1 MALSLTPEHVA
12 SKKRIGHL
20 KENPIFEILTT
31 GGLYLNV
38 LGKGAGF
45 EVIATGPHRAVARY
59 IAEQRYP
66 GLVWT
71 ELSKSDWVDPADFQG
86 ILPKWQEL
94 TDRMRALHN
103 DNQRG

>member
-1 MALSLTPEHVA
+1 MALSLTPEHVQ

-20 KENPIFEILTT
+20 KDAPIFEILTT

-38 LGKGAGF
+38 LGKGAGW

-66 GLVWT
+66 NVIWT
-71 ELSKSDWVDPADFQG
+71 ELSKSDWVDPADFMS
-86 ILPKWQEL
+86 LVPKYQEL
-94 TDRMRALHN
+94 TDRMRSLKG
-103 DNQRG
+103 D

>member
-12 SKKRIGHL
+12 SKKRVGQL
-20 KENPIFEILTT
+20 KDSPIFEILTT

-66 GLVWT
+66 SVVWT
-71 ELSKSDWVDPADFQG
+71 ELSKSDWVDPADFMHH
-86 ILPKWQEL
+86 LPKYEAL
-94 TDRMRALHN
+94 TDRFRQL
-103 DNQRG
+103 QGV